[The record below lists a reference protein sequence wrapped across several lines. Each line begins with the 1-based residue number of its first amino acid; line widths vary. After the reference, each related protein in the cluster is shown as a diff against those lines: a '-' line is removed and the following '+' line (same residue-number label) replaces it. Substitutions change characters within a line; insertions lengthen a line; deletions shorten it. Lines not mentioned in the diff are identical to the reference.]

1 MFIWNRLRAYL
12 VMCGSKHK
20 YVALQECKHRNN
32 YLAKELKAQRE
43 KTHALYQRTKEYAMR
58 LKSKQQ
64 VEMSDKDT
72 AQLKVIILVDGDVSY
87 DKRILKSFASYTNF
101 QVVDCLH
108 LMQKG
113 RKVSLTVYVEAF
125 SALIFAVIGASKH
138 WKQLRQLYDFT
149 LDSFQKNIRSS
160 WNSFLSA
167 HLITEEIHMQ
177 TKGAGLIHAHDLFCG
192 VIGAELVRRNG
203 SRLIY
208 DAHEVEFHRNRKN
221 SWLRSAFDWSVEK
234 HVIQAADEIRV
245 VNTRI
250 ADLYRLAYP
259 GIDSRLR
266 VVSNDHF
273 LPHSV
278 DIEAISDFEHASI
291 VYVGQGVKGRQLE
304 RLAVVTR
311 DSELSVHAFFI
322 GEVPEL
328 AIDAGWII
336 GPRDYEDNLV
346 AISKSQR
353 CMMWCCVEN
362 ICLSYQLALP
372 NKFFQA
378 LAVGMPVIVSKN
390 TYLSEIVQKYKLGI
404 VFDDLNSHLLL
415 NQIKSKQFIEW
426 VENIIS
432 FRDDLSKGLVVL

>member
-1 MFIWNRLRAYL
+1 MKLLLLVDEDIDHDKRVTNCLEGYQDAQIINCRYLHEVNGIMSIKAYIYVLYCLALCFKNGFWLSKKLRFYGMGSNSFVTGLLASLKKILRAHNVVVEPYL
-12 VMCGSKHK
+12 KIDEV
-20 YVALQECKHRNN
+20 
-32 YLAKELKAQRE
+32 
-43 KTHALYQRTKEYAMR
+43 
-58 LKSKQQ
+58 
-64 VEMSDKDT
+64 
-72 AQLKVIILVDGDVSY
+72 
-87 DKRILKSFASYTNF
+87 F
-101 QVVDCLH
+101 
-108 LMQKG
+108 
-113 RKVSLTVYVEAF
+113 
-125 SALIFAVIGASKH
+125 
-138 WKQLRQLYDFT
+138 
-149 LDSFQKNIRSS
+149 
-160 WNSFLSA
+160 
-167 HLITEEIHMQ
+167 
-177 TKGAGLIHAHDLFCG
+177 LIHAHDLYCG
-192 VIGAELVRRNG
+192 VIGAKLAKRLG
-203 SRLIY
+203 AKLIY

-278 DIEAISDFEHASI
+278 DVHAIADSEHATI

-304 RLAVVTR
+304 QLALVTKG
-311 DSELSVHAFFI
+311 SELSVHAFFI

-346 AISKSQR
+346 ALSRSQR
-353 CMMWCCVEN
+353 CMMWCCVESF
-362 ICLSYQLALP
+362 CLSYQLALP

-404 VFDDLNSHLLL
+404 VLDDLNSDLIL
-415 NQIKSKQFIEW
+415 NTIKSEQFIEW